1 MNLSLGSCI
10 FIFIL
15 EKYTYH
21 EIFMCTKKYNR
32 YDIIGIAMNEQN
44 KNKTQ
49 KICSPVT
56 SLGNFLLG

>member
-1 MNLSLGSCI
+1 MYFS
-10 FIFIL
+10 FFL

-49 KICSPVT
+49 KNLFSCYES
-56 SLGNFLLG
+56 G

>member
-1 MNLSLGSCI
+1 
-10 FIFIL
+10 
-15 EKYTYH
+15 
-21 EIFMCTKKYNR
+21 MCNKKKNR

-44 KNKTQ
+44 KNKTP